1 MRGVCRMALDDD
13 EKEIAE
19 LWRLWKAFEQIT
31 DLKVR
36 RQLIEQIEELVST
49 ARDERGTEH

>member
-19 LWRLWKAFEQIT
+19 LWRLLKAFEQIT